1 MWKGASSG
9 CHISPGAHIK
19 NVTQE
24 VKVQRAMCL
33 EENSITGLSKERK
46 GMVECGHHLQIPV
59 SLERQ
64 KTQISIP
71 ATPLTELG
79 NLSSLPNSP
88 EPQFPNL
95 KHGNNGVVVK
105 VK

>member
-1 MWKGASSG
+1 MQ
-9 CHISPGAHIK
+9 IK

-24 VKVQRAMCL
+24 VKVQRAMSL
-33 EENSITGLSKERK
+33 EGL
-46 GMVECGHHLQIPV
+46 VECGHHLQIPV
-59 SLERQ
+59 SLEKQ
-64 KTQISIP
+64 KTQTSIP
-71 ATPLTELG
+71 ATPLTELR

-95 KHGNNGVVVK
+95 KDENYGVVVK